1 MRYYLALTLLVGVLN
16 PASAQN
22 PFEPDSH
29 IACVERLPVPT
40 YPVEAIQTQTEG
52 IITAKVVLS
61 PQASV
66 QLVTTEFRTKTQKTI
81 SLLIRAVEDA
91 IREAAF
97 RSTCAGET
105 VALVFDFKLAGQRSD
120 VPKQSAS
127 FGYPNKFWIVSEP
140 ATPPARP
147 TRP

>member
-1 MRYYLALTLLVGVLN
+1 MCALN
-16 PASAQN
+16 PAPGQN

-40 YPVEAIQTQTEG
+40 YPAAAIQARAEG
-52 IITAKVVLS
+52 TITAAVVLS

-66 QLVTTEFRTKTQKTI
+66 QSVTTEFQTKTQKTI
-81 SLLIRAVEDA
+81 GLLIHAVEDA
-91 IREAAF
+91 IREATF
-97 RSTCAGET
+97 RATCSGET
-105 VALVFDFKLAGQRSD
+105 VALVFDFKFAGRSSD

-140 ATPPARP
+140 AKPAVRPTPP
-147 TRP
+147 

>member
-1 MRYYLALTLLVGVLN
+1 MGALN
-16 PASAQN
+16 PAPAQN

-40 YPVEAIQTQTEG
+40 YPVAAIQAQAEG
-52 IITAKVVLS
+52 TITAAVVLS

-81 SLLIRAVEDA
+81 GLLIRAVEDA
-91 IREAAF
+91 IHEATF
-97 RSTCAGET
+97 RSTCGGYT
-105 VALVFDFKLAGQRSD
+105 VALVFDFKLAGRRSD

-127 FGYPNKFWIVSEP
+127 FGYPNKFWIVSER
-140 ATPPARP
+140 AIPPARATQP
-147 TRP
+147 